1 MNFSQENYLEYKKT
15 LRKNKL
21 ILFDNINFYNNE
33 MNYVHNIPH
42 LTLKNIKHRKIE
54 NINDKNSNSSKITD
68 DKIPIINEREL
79 YEYNSKRTNDLS
91 SERKHL
97 SPNKIN
103 NNNNYYIENN
113 NNLLKELKIK
123 EIKVKNKN
131 VNNLETCKD
140 NKDKNIYSKENNNNI
155 NESLII
161 TLNEVEPEFC
171 FCCICD
177 NFFLKTEI
185 FYADCHIH
193 FFCKK
198 CGKLFYEEKIE
209 EGEKKLFCPIFKC
222 LKPID
227 INIIKK
233 LVSEEHFKSF
243 QIATKKITI
252 NNNDNKNNFVHD
264 QLLDIKFKKEKN
276 QIKKYIQSHVLD
288 IDDNKLFYL
297 FNKSKLTFCPK
308 CKENALFSKTNNK
321 FIKCLSCFSKI
332 CKFCLKEFNDKHLFI
347 NNINHCKVY
356 FRKKYEKNSNRF
368 LNYTKSNCFNQFLM
382 QILIIIISYF
392 IILFGLYN
400 YIFNFFESI
409 FIVHIKKCKKIL
421 YIFVYFLTIIF
432 SILFSVL
439 ILLLIPYFPV
449 FNEIFN

>member
-1 MNFSQENYLEYKKT
+1 MNFTQGNYIDYKKT

-33 MNYVHNIPH
+33 MNYVHNIPQ
-42 LTLKNIKHRKIE
+42 LTIKNIKHRKIE
-54 NINDKNSNSSKITD
+54 SINDFKNSNSSKITD
-68 DKIPIINEREL
+68 DRIPIINEREL

-97 SPNKIN
+97 STNKI
-103 NNNNYYIENN
+103 NNNYYIENN
-113 NNLLKELKIK
+113 NNLLKEFKIK
-123 EIKVKNKN
+123 NNFKKN
-131 VNNLETCKD
+131 VNNLETSKD
-140 NKDKNIYSKENNNNI
+140 NRDKTIYNKDNNNNI
-155 NESLII
+155 NESLIMTI
-161 TLNEVEPEFC
+161 NEIEPEFC
-171 FCCICD
+171 LCSICD

-185 FYADCHIH
+185 FYADCHLH

-222 LKPID
+222 LKPIN
-227 INIIKK
+227 INIVEKF
-233 LVSEEHFKSF
+233 VSEEHFKSF
-243 QIATKKITI
+243 QIATKKYSMD
-252 NNNDNKNNFVHD
+252 NNNNKNNFVHD
-264 QLLDIKFKKEKN
+264 QILENKFKKEKI

-321 FIKCLSCFSKI
+321 FIKCLNCFSKI
-332 CKFCLKEFNDKHLFI
+332 CKFCLREFNDKHLFI
-347 NNINHCKVY
+347 NNIHHCKVY
-356 FRKKYEKNSNRF
+356 FKKKYEKNSNNF
-368 LNYTKSNCFNQFLM
+368 LKISKSNYFNQFLL

-392 IILFGLYN
+392 IILFGIYN

-409 FIVHIKKCKKIL
+409 LIHKKKRKKHL
-421 YIFVYFLTIIF
+421 YFLVFFLTSII
-432 SILFSVL
+432 SILFSMFFL
-439 ILLLIPYFPV
+439 ILFPYFPI